1 MPGKRRKIDAIPEA
15 FESPEQAGAFWDTH
29 DTVDYAD
36 AFTEVSDEVELKGRR
51 FEIEI
56 DANVMDLLRKKARRA
71 RTDAGRLA
79 SRLLRKEL
87 KAS

>member
-1 MPGKRRKIDAIPEA
+1 MPGKRKKVDAIPEA
-15 FESPEQAGAFWDTH
+15 FEPAEQAGAFWDTH
-29 DTVDYAD
+29 DTADYAE
-36 AFTEVSDEVELKGRR
+36 AFTDVSVAVELKGRR

-56 DANVMDLLRKKARRA
+56 DADVMDLLSKKTRRA

-79 SRLLRKEL
+79 SRLLREEL